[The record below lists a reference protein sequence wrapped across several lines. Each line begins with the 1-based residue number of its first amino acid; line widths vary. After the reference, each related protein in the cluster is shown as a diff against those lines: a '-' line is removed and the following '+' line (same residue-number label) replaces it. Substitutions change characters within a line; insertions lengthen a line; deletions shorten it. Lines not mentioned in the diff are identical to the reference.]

1 MELIWK
7 ALMYFGWLWF
17 LFFVEM
23 LMGHPNNVGA
33 SRPPPLWRYHNCSL
47 EGQRLTLMSTSSAP
61 SLRVSS
67 SAGSCF
73 FQYTPQNEHSPWK
86 GTIFWEESNLPI
98 MMLQG
103 LCNLVGV
110 FVLWWHIFSGNACFE
125 YTVHLFLYS
134 PELWVQW
141 HVRKIHWHKSGFK
154 SNSWNPAARASA
166 KWHVKKM
173 HCYMGLKK
181 ALFLGLVKGKWWLI
195 TFFQASGFGGVPL
208 WCLWYEV
215 HHLLELVPFPN
226 NSHHQV
232 LSVF

>member
-33 SRPPPLWRYHNCSL
+33 SRPPPFEDTTTVAWKDTIDLNVHQFCSIL
-47 EGQRLTLMSTSSAP
+47 AGQFIGWKL
-61 SLRVSS
+61 
-67 SAGSCF
+67 F

-98 MMLQG
+98 MMFQG

-110 FVLWWHIFSGNACFE
+110 FVLWWHSFSGNACFE

-166 KWHVKKM
+166 KWHVKK
-173 HCYMGLKK
+173 
-181 ALFLGLVKGKWWLI
+181 I
-195 TFFQASGFGGVPL
+195 
-208 WCLWYEV
+208 
-215 HHLLELVPFPN
+215 
-226 NSHHQV
+226 
-232 LSVF
+232 